1 MSKSREFPVRQ
12 REHSGANHAV
22 TEPPDVSQRD
32 DDAEHALRE
41 RTRHD
46 RLLVDIALD
55 AIVDMNE
62 GGTITN
68 WNTQAV
74 SLFGWSREEAVGRQL
89 HETIVPPSLRA
100 AHREG
105 LRRFLT
111 TGKTSILNRRIEI
124 TAMHRDGHEFPVEL
138 AVAALREN
146 DEYTFR
152 AFLRDLSERRKADQD
167 RRLMESRI
175 QQAQKMEQLGVLA
188 SGVAHD
194 FNNLLAAMLG
204 HAGLARQELPPDSSA
219 IPMLDEIVNAAQRA
233 AEMTQQLLA
242 YAGRGHVHVESLDLA
257 HVVDELSHLLRPV
270 MSNKANLH
278 LDLAPA
284 PIAADA
290 SQIRQVVMN
299 LLTNASEAL
308 EGNPGDITIRT
319 GVRRSTR
326 ADLLSP
332 YLTEDLPEGD
342 YSFVSVQDG
351 GVGMEADTLRRVF
364 DPFFTTKFTGRGL
377 GMAAVLGIVRSHRGS
392 IQVTSEL
399 GAGSTFLMLLP
410 TTRTAPVRG
419 RSARRTP
426 AMSEI
431 VGRGVVLVI
440 DDEES
445 VRTVL
450 SRVLTRAGYKVLSA
464 ADGQEALII
473 FAREVERISAVVL
486 DLTMPRLDGIEVM
499 RLLRRLSP
507 GVRALLMSGYS
518 DDEVKTRFADEH
530 VAGFL
535 QKPFQNKELLTR
547 LAALLRG

>member
-1 MSKSREFPVRQ
+1 
-12 REHSGANHAV
+12 
-22 TEPPDVSQRD
+22 
-32 DDAEHALRE
+32 
-41 RTRHD
+41 
-46 RLLVDIALD
+46 
-55 AIVDMNE
+55 MNE
-62 GGTITN
+62 SGTITN
-68 WNTQAV
+68 WNAQAV

-138 AVAALREN
+138 AVAALREH

-188 SGVAHD
+188 GGVAHD

-204 HAGLARQELPPDSSA
+204 HAGLARQELPPDSPA
-219 IPMLDEIVNAAQRA
+219 LPMLDEIVNAAQRA

-278 LDLAPA
+278 LALSAA

-326 ADLLSP
+326 AELVSP
-332 YLTEDLPEGD
+332 YLTEELPEGD
-342 YSFVSVQDG
+342 YSFVSVQDS

-377 GMAAVLGIVRSHRGS
+377 GMAAVLGIVRTHRGS

-410 TTRTAPVRG
+410 TTRAGPARG

-426 AMSEI
+426 AKSEI
-431 VGRGVVLVI
+431 VGHGVVLVV

-450 SRVLTRAGYKVLSA
+450 SRVLVRAGYKVLSA
-464 ADGQEALII
+464 ADGQEALMI

-507 GVRALLMSGYS
+507 DVRVLLMSGYS
-518 DDEVKTRFADEH
+518 DDEVKSRFADEH
-530 VAGFL
+530 IAGFL
-535 QKPFQNKELLTR
+535 QKPFQNKELLAR